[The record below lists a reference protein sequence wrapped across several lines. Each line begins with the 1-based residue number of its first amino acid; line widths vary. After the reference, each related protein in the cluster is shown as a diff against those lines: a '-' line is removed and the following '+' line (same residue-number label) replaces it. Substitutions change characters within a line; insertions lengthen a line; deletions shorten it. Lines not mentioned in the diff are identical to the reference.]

1 MNAAEKSKYWL
12 DLSDYDLET
21 AEAMFKTKRWL
32 YVGFMCHQTIE
43 KVLKG
48 YWCAKQPDN
57 DPPYQHNLI
66 RLVEGAG
73 LLHALSEEQMDIIDE
88 LMPLNIEA
96 RYPSY
101 KEQLEKAMTP
111 DKCREI
117 INNTK
122 DLQQWIKNKL

>member
-1 MNAAEKSKYWL
+1 MQLKKVNIGLIYLIMIWRQPKLCSRQKDGCTLDSCVIKPSRKYRK
-12 DLSDYDLET
+12 
-21 AEAMFKTKRWL
+21 A
-32 YVGFMCHQTIE
+32 I
-43 KVLKG
+43 
-48 YWCAKQPDN
+48 QPDN

-73 LLHALSEEQMDIIDE
+73 LLHALSEEQMDVIDE

-101 KEQLEKAMTP
+101 KEQLEKAMTQ